1 MGARDVAPEHR
12 RRGHYRRLHEHVR
25 ALASRDSG
33 VCGLRLYVE
42 RGNADAQVTYRALGM
57 EPTHYDI
64 FEELLRAVPWT

>member
-1 MGARDVAPEHR
+1 MGARDGSGRAGTGGAPRMRELDRIQNVYVAPEHR

-42 RGNADAQVTYRALGM
+42 RGNADAQAT
-57 EPTHYDI
+57 
-64 FEELLRAVPWT
+64 